1 MVVLDVRKGI
11 GLAASIRLS
20 LQCVTL
26 PLDEGPSTPKSGSF
40 GFVISVS
47 VADLFSPVKSC

>member
-26 PLDEGPSTPKSGSF
+26 PLYEGPSTPKSGSF